1 MEGVTSEIIHKNI
14 TSSEKYLTTKD
25 DLLPLLKTLDPKIIL
40 TIGAGDIDTLIPSIK
55 TTLEP

>member
-1 MEGVTSEIIHKNI
+1 
-14 TSSEKYLTTKD
+14 
-25 DLLPLLKTLDPKIIL
+25 LLPLLKTLDPKIIL